1 MKTKVQEQEGKLV
14 ALFEGRLDTA
24 AASQTEADIQPLM
37 SSDAGDVI
45 LDCTALD
52 YISSSG
58 LRLFISV
65 LKSAHARNKEVY
77 VRGMSDSIRDV
88 FAMTGFIN
96 LFKNI

>member
-1 MKTKVQEQEGKLV
+1 MKTKIQEQDGKLV
-14 ALFEGRLDTA
+14 AFFDGRLDTA
-24 AASQTEADIQPLM
+24 AASQIEADLQPLL
-37 SSDAGDVI
+37 SGNAGDVI

-65 LKSAHARNKEVY
+65 LKSAHARGKEVA

-96 LFKNI
+96 LFKII

>member
-1 MKTKVQEQEGKLV
+1 MKTKVQEQEGKLI
-14 ALFEGRLDTA
+14 AFFEGRLDTA
-24 AASQTEADIQPLM
+24 AAAQTETDLQPLL
-37 SSDAGDVI
+37 SSEAGDVI

-58 LRLFISV
+58 LRLFITV
-65 LKSAHARNKEVY
+65 LKSANARGKEVY